1 MAGRRSLVG
10 SRYDLI
16 DRNNN
21 IVLEYRKKELI
32 RLSLLDP
39 VKGKSGEI
47 KPLVSSLQTKYALK
61 GYNIEAA
68 ALEAAGGKVS
78 TSGKDITVTLPG
90 YRFTNTPET
99 DNTWSI
105 DVTAED
111 VKGNL
116 SRHEQSMVVIQAPTL
131 SQKDSLLSVNPLTVA
146 ADKKS
151 TTTLTVTAH
160 DSDGTPVPGLALQT
174 RRVHRYCHWRKRG
187 NSDSHSHAE
196 RGSSGKLKRIA
207 ESHPLDKRNVRSC
220 HCKQPYLLHG

>member
-1 MAGRRSLVG
+1 
-10 SRYDLI
+10 
-16 DRNNN
+16 NNN

-78 TSGKDITVTLPG
+78 TSGKDITVTLPS

-111 VKGNL
+111 VKGNM
-116 SRHEQSMVVIQAPTL
+116 SRHEQ
-131 SQKDSLLSVNPLTVA
+131 
-146 ADKKS
+146 
-151 TTTLTVTAH
+151 
-160 DSDGTPVPGLALQT
+160 
-174 RRVHRYCHWRKRG
+174 
-187 NSDSHSHAE
+187 
-196 RGSSGKLKRIA
+196 
-207 ESHPLDKRNVRSC
+207 
-220 HCKQPYLLHG
+220 

>member
-1 MAGRRSLVG
+1 MQKQLNPDEVAGRRSLAG

-47 KPLVSSLQTKYALK
+47 KPLVSSIQTKYALK

-146 ADKKS
+146 ADKN
-151 TTTLTVTAH
+151 
-160 DSDGTPVPGLALQT
+160 
-174 RRVHRYCHWRKRG
+174 RRPH
-187 NSDSHSHAE
+187 
-196 RGSSGKLKRIA
+196 
-207 ESHPLDKRNVRSC
+207 
-220 HCKQPYLLHG
+220 

>member
-1 MAGRRSLVG
+1 MQKQLNPDEVAGRRSLAG

-78 TSGKDITVTLPG
+78 TSGKRYHG
-90 YRFTNTPET
+90 HAA
-99 DNTWSI
+99 
-105 DVTAED
+105 VTAS
-111 VKGNL
+111 L
-116 SRHEQSMVVIQAPTL
+116 TP
-131 SQKDSLLSVNPLTVA
+131 QKP
-146 ADKKS
+146 
-151 TTTLTVTAH
+151 
-160 DSDGTPVPGLALQT
+160 
-174 RRVHRYCHWRKRG
+174 
-187 NSDSHSHAE
+187 
-196 RGSSGKLKRIA
+196 II
-207 ESHPLDKRNVRSC
+207 
-220 HCKQPYLLHG
+220 HGR

>member
-1 MAGRRSLVG
+1 A
-10 SRYDLI
+10 
-16 DRNNN
+16 
-21 IVLEYRKKELI
+21 
-32 RLSLLDP
+32 
-39 VKGKSGEI
+39 
-47 KPLVSSLQTKYALK
+47 
-61 GYNIEAA
+61 
-68 ALEAAGGKVS
+68 
-78 TSGKDITVTLPG
+78 
-90 YRFTNTPET
+90 RFTNTPET

-174 RRVHRYCHWRKRG
+174 RSEGVQDITL
-187 NSDSHSHAE
+187 SDWTDNGD
-196 RGSSGKLKRIA
+196 GSYTQILTAGTTS
-207 ESHPLDKRNVRSC
+207 
-220 HCKQPYLLHG
+220 

>member
-1 MAGRRSLVG
+1 MAGRRSLAG

-47 KPLVSSLQTKYALK
+47 KPLVSSIQTKYALK

-146 ADKKS
+146 ADKN
-151 TTTLTVTAH
+151 
-160 DSDGTPVPGLALQT
+160 
-174 RRVHRYCHWRKRG
+174 RRPH
-187 NSDSHSHAE
+187 
-196 RGSSGKLKRIA
+196 
-207 ESHPLDKRNVRSC
+207 
-220 HCKQPYLLHG
+220 

>member
-1 MAGRRSLVG
+1 
-10 SRYDLI
+10 
-16 DRNNN
+16 
-21 IVLEYRKKELI
+21 
-32 RLSLLDP
+32 
-39 VKGKSGEI
+39 
-47 KPLVSSLQTKYALK
+47 
-61 GYNIEAA
+61 
-68 ALEAAGGKVS
+68 VS

-151 TTTLTVTAH
+151 TTTLT
-160 DSDGTPVPGLALQT
+160 
-174 RRVHRYCHWRKRG
+174 
-187 NSDSHSHAE
+187 
-196 RGSSGKLKRIA
+196 
-207 ESHPLDKRNVRSC
+207 
-220 HCKQPYLLHG
+220 

>member
-1 MAGRRSLVG
+1 MQKQLNPDEVAGRRSLAG

-78 TSGKDITVTLPG
+78 TSGKIS
-90 YRFTNTPET
+90 R
-99 DNTWSI
+99 SRCR
-105 DVTAED
+105 VTAS
-111 VKGNL
+111 L
-116 SRHEQSMVVIQAPTL
+116 TP
-131 SQKDSLLSVNPLTVA
+131 QKP
-146 ADKKS
+146 
-151 TTTLTVTAH
+151 
-160 DSDGTPVPGLALQT
+160 
-174 RRVHRYCHWRKRG
+174 
-187 NSDSHSHAE
+187 
-196 RGSSGKLKRIA
+196 II
-207 ESHPLDKRNVRSC
+207 
-220 HCKQPYLLHG
+220 HGR

>member
-1 MAGRRSLVG
+1 MQKQLNPDEVAGRRSLAG

-47 KPLVSSLQTKYALK
+47 KPLVSSIQTKYALK

-78 TSGKDITVTLPG
+78 TSGKISRSRCG

-146 ADKKS
+146 ADKN
-151 TTTLTVTAH
+151 
-160 DSDGTPVPGLALQT
+160 
-174 RRVHRYCHWRKRG
+174 RRPH
-187 NSDSHSHAE
+187 
-196 RGSSGKLKRIA
+196 
-207 ESHPLDKRNVRSC
+207 
-220 HCKQPYLLHG
+220 